1 MKFAIDIENEEIK
14 KKVIK
19 NLQDKGH
26 NIVDCIQDKSL
37 NIGESHYKKALLTNI
52 TKPEI
57 FLRFIYVKNNDE
69 RLEIFADEN
78 VLSKV
83 MSFNFEALLEEFNL
97 KQLFM
102 KNGRELYLI
111 KNIECAS
118 IIIRMT
124 TSNIYS
130 EEKIAKFLCD
140 LIEMIS
146 SKSHKI

>member
-1 MKFAIDIENEEIK
+1 M
-14 KKVIK
+14 
-19 NLQDKGH
+19 
-26 NIVDCIQDKSL
+26 
-37 NIGESHYKKALLTNI
+37 LTNI

-124 TSNIYS
+124 TSNIYN

>member
-19 NLQDKGH
+19 NLQ
-26 NIVDCIQDKSL
+26 
-37 NIGESHYKKALLTNI
+37 
-52 TKPEI
+52 
-57 FLRFIYVKNNDE
+57 
-69 RLEIFADEN
+69 DEN

-124 TSNIYS
+124 TSNIYN

>member
-1 MKFAIDIENEEIK
+1 MKFAIDIENEKIK

-26 NIVDCIQDKSL
+26 NSVDCIQDKSL

-124 TSNIYS
+124 TSNIYN

>member
-1 MKFAIDIENEEIK
+1 
-14 KKVIK
+14 
-19 NLQDKGH
+19 
-26 NIVDCIQDKSL
+26 
-37 NIGESHYKKALLTNI
+37 
-52 TKPEI
+52 
-57 FLRFIYVKNNDE
+57 
-69 RLEIFADEN
+69 
-78 VLSKV
+78 
-83 MSFNFEALLEEFNL
+83 
-97 KQLFM
+97 M
-102 KNGRELYLI
+102 KNCRELYLI